1 MLLYIDTYLF
11 KVATEIEGWLNDL
24 KKISTIKITLS
35 EVEIKMG
42 IREQSVLFENCFV
55 LGRLAYL
62 RKTIW
67 G

>member
-1 MLLYIDTYLF
+1 M
-11 KVATEIEGWLNDL
+11 N

-55 LGRLAYL
+55 LGRLSYL
-62 RKTIW
+62 IKTI
-67 G
+67 